1 MAIKGKKKKSEDP
14 VKEHGESLIKGD
26 FVPVDEGDVARA
38 IDIPFTEKPVSE
50 IETIEKKGNRKIK
63 KVIGKKK
70 KTGKEKLEIKKA
82 SKIIS
87 NTKSNGNGKN
97 WRENFKIPGP
107 KQLKTHGN
115 ILIITEKPQAA
126 QKIANALAKNG
137 INQRNLGGVNYYEFE
152 RNNKIINV
160 VCAVGHLFTLAQVK
174 PRNEWPTFDIEWAP
188 NFLVKKNDFTK
199 KYYEVIAKL
208 CKNASEIIVAT
219 DYDIEGEVIGMNI
232 VRFICNQPDAERMKF
247 STLTADEIND
257 AYENRSKTLDWKQGI
272 AGETRHY
279 LDWIYGINLSRAIMD
294 AIKQAGSFRLMSIGR
309 VQGPALNIIVK
320 KEREIQKFKP
330 ERYWDIFLEISDG
343 KNIAEV
349 KYIKDVT
356 KQDELKKFEG
366 LKDQEGFANTEK
378 TQQRIT
384 PPTPFDLTTLQTESY
399 KFHGITPSKT
409 LEIAQRLYLAGVIS
423 YPRTSSQKL
432 PKEIGYD
439 KIIKRLSEKFS
450 FTKFITKKI
459 PVEGKKTD
467 PAHPSIYPTG
477 EFHSLEGE
485 DGKLY
490 SLIVKRFISCFCDDA
505 LLDNKKINVSINAKT
520 GEELKFNTKGMAIN
534 KKGWMEVYPSVFK
547 EKEIPDLNGKIIVK
561 KVKIEEKY
569 TQPPHRYTPAS
580 IVSELEK
587 RNLGTKATRSSIVET
602 LYNRNYV
609 KEKSIEATSLGISL
623 ISSLE
628 VNCPIIID
636 EQLTRNIENEM
647 DSLRESKNPLEKEKK
662 ILEETK
668 TIIYKIGEQ
677 FQKNKLKIGKD
688 LIAATSKLWEDEKKQ
703 NEIVICPVCKEGKLT
718 IKYGKKF
725 SRYFVACNKYPECK
739 TTFSLPPNALIK
751 TTDKT
756 CNLCGWP
763 MLMSI
768 KKGKRPW
775 IFCFNP
781 NCESRKERN
790 NKTEMNAKEE

>member
-1 MAIKGKKKKSEDP
+1 MPKKKKKSEDP

-26 FVPVDEGDVARA
+26 FVPVDENDVARA
-38 IDIPFTEKPVSE
+38 VDVPFTERPVSE
-50 IETIEKKGNRKIK
+50 IETIEKRGKGKEIK
-63 KVIGKKK
+63 KYVKKE
-70 KTGKEKLEIKKA
+70 EKLEIKKA
-82 SKIIS
+82 SKIIKKQ
-87 NTKSNGNGKN
+87 NNNGNGRN
-97 WRENFKIPGP
+97 WKEYFKIPGP
-107 KQLKTHGN
+107 KQLKSHGN
-115 ILIITEKPQAA
+115 VLIITEKPQAA

-137 INQRNLGGVNYYEFE
+137 ISQRNLGGVNYYEFE
-152 RNNKIINV
+152 RDNKIINV
-160 VCAVGHLFTLAQVK
+160 ACAVGHLFTLAQVK
-174 PRNEWPTFDIEWAP
+174 ARNEWPTFDIEWAP
-188 NFLVKKNDFTK
+188 NFLVKKKDFTK
-199 KYYEVIAKL
+199 RYYDVIAKL
-208 CKNASEIIVAT
+208 SKNASEIIVAT

-232 VRFICNQPDAERMKF
+232 VRYICNQKDAERMKF

-330 ERYWDIFLEISDG
+330 ERYWDIFLDASDG
-343 KNIAEV
+343 KNIVEV

-356 KQDELKKFEG
+356 KQDELKKFED
-366 LKDQEGFANTEK
+366 LKDKNGIANTEK
-378 TQQRIT
+378 TQQKIT
-384 PPTPFDLTTLQTESY
+384 PPTPFDLTSLQTEAY

-439 KIIKRLSEKFS
+439 KIIKRLQEKFS

-459 PVEGKKTD
+459 PIEGKKTD

-485 DGKLY
+485 DGKIY
-490 SLIVKRFISCFCDDA
+490 SLIVKRFVSCFCDDA
-505 LLDNKKINVSINAKT
+505 ILDNKKISVEANN
-520 GEELKFNTKGMAIN
+520 LRFNTKSMAIN

-547 EKEIPDLNGKIIVK
+547 EKEIPDLNGKVIIK
-561 KVKIEEKY
+561 KVRIEEKY

-587 RNLGTKATRSSIVET
+587 KNLGTKATRASIVET

-636 EQLTRNIENEM
+636 EQLTRNIEKEM

-668 TIIYKIGEQ
+668 QIIYKIGEQ
-677 FQKNKLKIGKD
+677 FKKNKLKIGND
-688 LIAATSKLWEDEKKQ
+688 LIAATSQLWEDEKKQ
-703 NEIVICPVCKEGKLT
+703 NEIMPCPVCKDGKLV

-725 SRYFVACNKYPECK
+725 SRYFVACNKYPDCK

-751 TTDKT
+751 TTEKI
-756 CNLCGWP
+756 CEKCQWP
-763 MLMSI
+763 MLISI
-768 KKGKRPW
+768 KKGKSPW

-790 NKTEMNAKEE
+790 NKPEINVEE

>member
-14 VKEHGESLIKGD
+14 VKERGEALIKGD
-26 FVPVDEGDVARA
+26 FVPVDENDVARA
-38 IDIPFTEKPVSE
+38 VDIPVMEKPISE
-50 IETIEKKGNRKIK
+50 IEIIEKRGR
-63 KVIGKKK
+63 K
-70 KTGKEKLEIKKA
+70 KTEKINVKKEEKLEIKKA
-82 SKIIS
+82 SVIIEKKT
-87 NTKSNGNGKN
+87 NNGNGNGKN
-97 WRENFKIPGP
+97 WKEKFKIPGP
-107 KQLKTHGN
+107 KQLKPNGN

-126 QKIANALAKNG
+126 QKIANALARNG
-137 INQRNLGGVNYYEFE
+137 IKQKNLNNVSYYEFE
-152 RNNKIINV
+152 RDGKIINV
-160 VCAVGHLFTLAQVK
+160 ACAVGHLFTLAQVK

-199 KYYEVIAKL
+199 KYYDVIARL
-208 CKNASEIIVAT
+208 CKEASEIISAT

-247 STLTADEIND
+247 STLTAEEINH
-257 AYENRSKTLDWKQGI
+257 AYEMRSKTLDWKQGI

-330 ERYWDIFLEISDG
+330 EKYWDIFLDVFHANDKSG
-343 KNIAEV
+343 KNIIEV
-349 KYIKDVT
+349 KYIRDVT
-356 KQDELKKFEG
+356 KQQELKKFEQ
-366 LKDQEGFANTEK
+366 LEGKEGIANTEK
-378 TQQRIT
+378 TQQKII
-384 PPTPFDLTTLQTESY
+384 PPVPFDLTTLQTEAY
-399 KFHGITPSKT
+399 KFFGLTPSKT

-439 KIIKRLSEKFS
+439 KVIKRLSEKFS
-450 FTKFITKKI
+450 FTKFITRKI

-477 EFHSLEGE
+477 EFHSLEGD
-485 DGKLY
+485 DGKVY
-490 SLIVKRFISCFCDDA
+490 SLIVKRFVSCFCDEA
-505 LLDNKKINVSINAKT
+505 VLDNKKINVEVNNLRFTA
-520 GEELKFNTKGMAIN
+520 KGMAIN
-534 KKGWMEVYPSVFK
+534 KKGWMEVYPSIFK
-547 EKEIPDLNGKIIVK
+547 EKEIPDLNGKVTVK
-561 KVKIEEKY
+561 KVRIDEKY

-580 IVSELEK
+580 IISELEK
-587 RNLGTKATRSSIVET
+587 RNLGTKATRASILET
-602 LYNRNYV
+602 LYNRGYI
-609 KEKSIEATSLGISL
+609 KEKSIEATSLGMSL

-628 VNCPIIID
+628 NNCHIIID
-636 EQLTRNIENEM
+636 EQLTRNIEKEM

-668 TIIYKIGEQ
+668 GIIYKIGDQ

-688 LIAATSKLWEDEKKQ
+688 LIQATSQLWEDEKKQ
-703 NEIVICPVCKEGKLT
+703 AEIGICPVCKEGKLA

-725 SRYFVACNKYPECK
+725 SRYFVACNRYPDCK
-739 TTFSLPPNALIK
+739 TTYTLPGNALIK
-751 TTDKT
+751 TTDKQ
-756 CNLCGWP
+756 CQLCGWP
-763 MLMSI
+763 MLISI
-768 KKGKRPW
+768 KKAKRPW

-790 NKTEMNAKEE
+790 NNKTENEKEKG